1 MAQSIHSIVGIR
13 SPSSPTLCGDGKAKD
28 EEESG
33 ICDIKIPLISI
44 AMSRVGICREGGE
57 ENSLK
62 RESEMSVGDK
72 NKLLDIAPRE
82 CSTTVR
88 ITDPAPSSTLI
99 MKECPAVVI
108 CGTFSLAP
116 VVTTLFLIF
125 TTPNEEILRQS
136 EPFLPLH

>member
-1 MAQSIHSIVGIR
+1 MPLDANGIHNSFYIVKLDIAQSIHSIVGIR

-62 RESEMSVGDK
+62 RESEDE
-72 NKLLDIAPRE
+72 R
-82 CSTTVR
+82 R
-88 ITDPAPSSTLI
+88 
-99 MKECPAVVI
+99 
-108 CGTFSLAP
+108 
-116 VVTTLFLIF
+116 
-125 TTPNEEILRQS
+125 R
-136 EPFLPLH
+136 